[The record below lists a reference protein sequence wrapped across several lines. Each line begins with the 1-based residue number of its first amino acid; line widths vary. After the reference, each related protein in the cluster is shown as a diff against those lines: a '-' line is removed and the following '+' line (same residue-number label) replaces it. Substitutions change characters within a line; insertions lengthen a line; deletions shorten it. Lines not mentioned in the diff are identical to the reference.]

1 MKFLGLYLLVAAL
14 LQIGIYSTLTVSIER
29 FAALIY
35 FDPRIGMFFV
45 ESGLRGAELKDP
57 GILQWL
63 SAIWLLLIAIVLVLG
78 HQRLKTYIISE
89 IIASIPN
96 LLFFVMVLLANLR
109 PAHGFSVGELLFP
122 IIITILFS
130 IIPLI
135 LALRMWR
142 NVARSRAPIPAS
154 AQ

>member
-1 MKFLGLYLLVAAL
+1 VKFLGLYLLVAAL